1 MDNYSKFS
9 HKSSRNSVK
18 IRDKKIR
25 EKKIHLE
32 RKKEIKIKQVLKLKK
47 KEVKHKLEKNG
58 EMMNWQANMA
68 VNIKIEIR
76 NKNMEFINTIFTNWY
91 ILVYIQSIIDKYYK
105 Y

>member
-1 MDNYSKFS
+1 
-9 HKSSRNSVK
+9 
-18 IRDKKIR
+18 
-25 EKKIHLE
+25 
-32 RKKEIKIKQVLKLKK
+32 
-47 KEVKHKLEKNG
+47 
-58 EMMNWQANMA
+58 MMNWQANMA

>member
-1 MDNYSKFS
+1 
-9 HKSSRNSVK
+9 
-18 IRDKKIR
+18 
-25 EKKIHLE
+25 
-32 RKKEIKIKQVLKLKK
+32 
-47 KEVKHKLEKNG
+47 VKHKLEKNG

>member
-47 KEVKHKLEKNG
+47 RG
-58 EMMNWQANMA
+58 E
-68 VNIKIEIR
+68 
-76 NKNMEFINTIFTNWY
+76 T
-91 ILVYIQSIIDKYYK
+91 
-105 Y
+105 

>member
-25 EKKIHLE
+25 DKKIHLE

-58 EMMNWQANMA
+58 EMMNWQATWLL
-68 VNIKIEIR
+68 ISRLKLET
-76 NKNMEFINTIFTNWY
+76 KTWS
-91 ILVYIQSIIDKYYK
+91 LSIQSLLTDTY
-105 Y
+105 